1 MNKDR
6 LLRKAKFIFFA
17 RSSCFSDRLPLVW
30 LSEGSCGRIRTFS
43 HVISFQYGSP
53 CLYVTWGLNNRPVVG
68 RISETKSHTI
78 DMMVIIIISIIKWI
92 VKHLIKDKQSM
103 SYYQSPIKYYE
114 WFVFSFSYFVYGKS
128 GIQIIMTKMFVFSSA
143 PPGKC
148 QGSSL
153 NISRMLPCAN
163 FPLPYSLVIP
173 QVQKLLQLVWYF
185 KFSRRRVW
193 CSELSSE
200 TSSETSVDNHFTRQ
214 YIPEDNSEL
223 LQLVQPQNISSTS
236 RSPQPE
242 YIQINRFDIKF
253 S

>member
-1 MNKDR
+1 MT
-6 LLRKAKFIFFA
+6 A
-17 RSSCFSDRLPLVW
+17 
-30 LSEGSCGRIRTFS
+30 GRIVRGLLWTNQDFYR
-43 HVISFQYGSP
+43 VISFQYGSP
-53 CLYVTWGLNNRPVVG
+53 FLYVTWGLNNRPVVG
-68 RISETKSHTI
+68 RISETESHTI
-78 DMMVIIIISIIKWI
+78 DMMVIIIISIIMWI

-114 WFVFSFSYFVYGKS
+114 WFVFTSSYFVYGKS
-128 GIQIIMTKMFVFSSA
+128 GIQISAIIPDIMTKIFVFSSA

-173 QVQKLLQLVWYF
+173 QVPK
-185 KFSRRRVW
+185 
-193 CSELSSE
+193 
-200 TSSETSVDNHFTRQ
+200 
-214 YIPEDNSEL
+214 L
-223 LQLVQPQNISSTS
+223 LQLVQPQNISWTS
-236 RSPQPE
+236 RPPQPE